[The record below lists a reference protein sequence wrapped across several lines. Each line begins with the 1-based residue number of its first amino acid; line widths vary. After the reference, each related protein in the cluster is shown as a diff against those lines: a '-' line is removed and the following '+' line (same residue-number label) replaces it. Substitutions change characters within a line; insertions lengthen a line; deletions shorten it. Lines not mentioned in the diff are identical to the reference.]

1 VFLNNQKMKKKIV
14 VCDDDATIR
23 NVLEL
28 ALKNE
33 FSEVYLV
40 SKSRELIASVEEIDP
55 DIILLD
61 IEMPWLSGGDILREL
76 RSSEKHQ
83 NIPVIMM
90 SSSSRGKQIAS
101 ECGADAFLAKPF
113 ELDDLLLLVDKLGQA

>member
-1 VFLNNQKMKKKIV
+1 MKMKIV
-14 VCDDDATIR
+14 VCDDETVIL

-33 FSEVYLV
+33 FREVYLV
-40 SKSRELIASVEEIDP
+40 SKSRELIASVEEIEP

-76 RSSEKHQ
+76 RNSKKHR

-90 SSSSRGKQIAS
+90 SASSRGKQIAS
-101 ECGADAFLAKPF
+101 ESGADAFLAKPF
-113 ELDDLLLLVDKLGQA
+113 ELEDLFLLVDKMAKRKRLS

>member
-1 VFLNNQKMKKKIV
+1 MKKKIV
-14 VCDDDATIR
+14 VCDDDATILQ
-23 NVLEL
+23 VLEL

-33 FSEVYLV
+33 FRDVYLV
-40 SKSRELIASVEEIDP
+40 SKSIELIASIEEIDP

-90 SSSSRGKQIAS
+90 SASSRGKQIAS
-101 ECGADAFLAKPF
+101 ERGADAFLAKPF

>member
-1 VFLNNQKMKKKIV
+1 MKKKIV
-14 VCDDDATIR
+14 VCDDDATILH
-23 NVLEL
+23 VLEL

-33 FSEVYLV
+33 FREVYLV

-90 SSSSRGKQIAS
+90 SASSRGKQIAS
-101 ECGADAFLAKPF
+101 ACGVDAFLAKPF
-113 ELDDLLLLVDKLGQA
+113 ELDDLLLLVDKMGQA

>member
-1 VFLNNQKMKKKIV
+1 MIKKIV
-14 VCDDDATIR
+14 VCDDETFIL

-33 FSEVYLV
+33 FREVYLV
-40 SKSRELIASVEEIDP
+40 SKSRELIASVEEIEP

-61 IEMPWLSGGDILREL
+61 IEMPWLSGDDILREL
-76 RSSEKHQ
+76 RSSEKNR

-90 SSSSRGKQIAS
+90 SASSRGKQIAS
-101 ECGADAFLAKPF
+101 ESGADAFLAKPF
-113 ELDDLLLLVDKLGQA
+113 ELDDLLLLVDKLG